1 MVVILRDAALVFWME
16 YRRYVR
22 TRRYWVLALTTL
34 ALGMLLCLIAALVAA
49 RIPPSAAAFSGRV
62 GIPARDDCR
71 LVRGDSFCG
80 SQSPLGTHAAR
91 CVQNALAERPVLD
104 GVASAGGG
112 AGARSGD
119 DPRLR
124 G

>member
-49 RIPPSAAAFSGRV
+49 
-62 GIPARDDCR
+62 
-71 LVRGDSFCG
+71 G
-80 SQSPLGTHAAR
+80 SPKRR
-91 CVQNALAERPVLD
+91 CVFW
-104 GVASAGGG
+104 
-112 AGARSGD
+112 ARRYTC
-119 DPRLR
+119 PRRL
-124 G
+124 